1 VGSSVLRPRERLGRE
16 LRSLRVLAGLTGPQL
31 AEAMGVTQSRVS
43 RLETAKYR
51 VDLDTVQRWLEA
63 TSADEATRDRV
74 LALAREAA
82 TEVAEY
88 RSIFRGSLFNAQ
100 QALIQQEAAARRLR
114 HFQPYQIP
122 GPFQT
127 AAYARVALQSGRV
140 QDLAGLDE
148 AVTARIERGER
159 LRGPDAPEYHAVLT
173 ELALRYRPIETTDK
187 DREAAWRR
195 LADLA
200 ELPNVTVQIIPA
212 DAPMRQA
219 AMCAFLITEF
229 RDPAEST
236 IVQVE
241 LPAVEMTFTGADDLA
256 AFETAWQRMVD
267 AALGPQQ
274 SRQFLADLLRSSVS
288 RPARRSG

>member
-1 VGSSVLRPRERLGRE
+1 
-16 LRSLRVLAGLTGPQL
+16 
-31 AEAMGVTQSRVS
+31 MGVSQSRVS

-51 VDLDTVQRWLEA
+51 VDLEIVQRWLAA
-63 TSADEATRDRV
+63 TKADKVTRDRV

-100 QALIQQEAAARRLR
+100 QALIQQEVAARRLR

-127 AAYARVALQSGRV
+127 ATYARVALQSGRV

-148 AVTARIERGER
+148 AVAARVERGER
-159 LRGPDAPEYHAVLT
+159 LREPDAPHYHAVLT
-173 ELALRYRPIETTDK
+173 ELALHYRPIGTTDK
-187 DREAAWRR
+187 DREEARRR
-195 LADLA
+195 LAEFA
-200 ELPNVTVQIIPA
+200 ELSNVTVQIIPA
-212 DAPMRQA
+212 EAPMRQA

-229 RDPAEST
+229 RDPAESI

-267 AALGPQQ
+267 AALSPQQ
-274 SRQFLADLLRSSVS
+274 SRQFLAGMLRSRVS
-288 RPARRSG
+288 RPSRRSG

>member
-1 VGSSVLRPRERLGRE
+1 VGSPVLRPRERLGRE
-16 LRSLRVLAGLTGPQL
+16 LRSLRVLAGMTGPQL
-31 AEAMGVTQSRVS
+31 AEAMGVSQSRVS
-43 RLETAKYR
+43 RLETAKFR
-51 VDLDTVQRWLEA
+51 VDLDIVRRWLDI
-63 TSADEATRDRV
+63 TKADEPTRTRV
-74 LALAREAA
+74 VALAREAA

-140 QDLAGLDE
+140 QDLTGLDE
-148 AVTARIERGER
+148 AVAARMQRGER
-159 LRGPDAPEYHAVLT
+159 LREPDAPAYHAVLT
-173 ELALRYRPIETTDK
+173 ELALRYRPVDTTDR
-187 DREAAWRR
+187 DQEEAWRR
-195 LADLA
+195 LAEFA
-200 ELPNVTVQIIPA
+200 ELPNVTVQVIPA

-219 AMCAFLITEF
+219 PMCAFLITEF
-229 RDPAEST
+229 RDPMELT

-267 AALGPQQ
+267 AALDPQK
-274 SRQFLADLLRSSVS
+274 SRQFLAGLLR
-288 RPARRSG
+288 

>member
-1 VGSSVLRPRERLGRE
+1 MGSPVLRPRERLGRE

-31 AEAMGVTQSRVS
+31 AEAMDVSQSRVS
-43 RLETAKYR
+43 RLETAKFR
-51 VDLDTVQRWLEA
+51 VDLDIVRRWLDV
-63 TSADEATRDRV
+63 TNVDEPTRTRI

-100 QALIQQEAAARRLR
+100 QALIQQEAEARRLR

-148 AVTARIERGER
+148 AVAARMQRGER
-159 LRGPDAPEYHAVLT
+159 LREPGAPEYHAVLT
-173 ELALRYRPIETTDK
+173 ELALRYRPVDTTDK
-187 DREAAWRR
+187 DREEAWLR
-195 LADLA
+195 LLDFA
-200 ELPNVTVQIIPA
+200 ELPNVTVQVIPA

-229 RDPAEST
+229 RDPMEST

-267 AALGPQQ
+267 AALDPQE
-274 SRQFLADLLRSSVS
+274 SRQFLAGLLRQ
-288 RPARRSG
+288 

>member
-1 VGSSVLRPRERLGRE
+1 VR
-16 LRSLRVLAGLTGPQL
+16 
-31 AEAMGVTQSRVS
+31 
-43 RLETAKYR
+43 
-51 VDLDTVQRWLEA
+51 RWLDA
-63 TSADEATRDRV
+63 TGADEATRSRV
-74 LALAREAA
+74 LALAEEAA

-100 QALIQQEAAARRLR
+100 TALIQQEAAARRLR

-127 AAYARVALQSGRV
+127 AAYARVALQSGQV

-159 LRGPDAPEYHAVLT
+159 LREPDAPEYHAVLT

-187 DREAAWRR
+187 DRDEAWRR
-195 LADLA
+195 LVEFA
-200 ELPNVTVQIIPA
+200 ELPNVIVQVIPA
-212 DAPMRQA
+212 EAPMRQA

-229 RDPAEST
+229 RDVAELT

-241 LPAVEMTFTGADDLA
+241 LPAVEMTFTGTDDLA
-256 AFETAWQRMVD
+256 AFETAWQRMVH
-267 AALGPQQ
+267 AALHPQE
-274 SRQFLADLLRSSVS
+274 SRQFLAGLLRM
-288 RPARRSG
+288 

>member
-1 VGSSVLRPRERLGRE
+1 
-16 LRSLRVLAGLTGPQL
+16 
-31 AEAMGVTQSRVS
+31 
-43 RLETAKYR
+43 ETAKYR
-51 VDLDTVQRWLEA
+51 VDLDTVQRWLDV
-63 TSADEATRDRV
+63 TDADEATRDRV

-100 QALIQQEAAARRLR
+100 QALIQQEAAAGRLR

-122 GPFQT
+122 GPFHT
-127 AAYARVALQSGRV
+127 
-140 QDLAGLDE
+140 
-148 AVTARIERGER
+148 
-159 LRGPDAPEYHAVLT
+159 
-173 ELALRYRPIETTDK
+173 
-187 DREAAWRR
+187 
-195 LADLA
+195 
-200 ELPNVTVQIIPA
+200 
-212 DAPMRQA
+212 
-219 AMCAFLITEF
+219 TEF

-267 AALGPQQ
+267 AALDPQE
-274 SRQFLADLLRSSVS
+274 SRQFLAGLLRSSVS